1 MRKMTKPRDFCTVF
15 QIFLS
20 PPWLKRLKITKK
32 NKNCP
37 KKNLSRTFEIIS
49 LGNFIYVNYLLIGIR
64 FVPND
69 FQFSKANTKKNFIHC
84 TFTV

>member
-1 MRKMTKPRDFCTVF
+1 MRKMTKLSRFLYSLPDFPIPSVAE
-15 QIFLS
+15 
-20 PPWLKRLKITKK
+20 KVKNHKK

-37 KKNLSRTFEIIS
+37 KKNLSRTFEVIS
-49 LGNFIYVNYLLIGIR
+49 LGNFTYVNYLLIGIR

-69 FQFSKANTKKNFIHC
+69 FQFSKANTKKNFFHC